1 MSRKSFR
8 KSKGR
13 KTRSMRKRTMG
24 GEGADIKLQKEV
36 EELLKTLEDGTYIK
50 ENDNFI
56 KLIKKLTEQE
66 ERRPSCFYSLFG
78 KTCEKNKAKYY
89 YAAAFALLSR
99 KQELENTGRWEV
111 VQGEVETLFSKA
123 NDHSI
128 KANDPTRPPH
138 LKVQSKNKDLLAGW
152 LEAKLP
158 YDVYLTTYNNMTSK
172 PNANIDKPE
181 FVTNFLTELKKLAE
195 TAAPAAPVSQ
205 GGRKSRR
212 KRKSRRR

>member
-1 MSRKSFR
+1 
-8 KSKGR
+8 
-13 KTRSMRKRTMG
+13 MRKRTMG

-36 EELLKTLEDGTYIK
+36 EELLLTLKNPTYK
-50 ENDNFI
+50 ENDDFI
-56 KLIKKLTEQE
+56 KLIKKLTEYG
-66 ERRPSCFYSLFG
+66 RPRCWPRPIG
-78 KTCEKNKAKYY
+78 ETCEKNKAKYY

-99 KQELENTGRWEV
+99 KQELEKTGRWEV
-111 VQGEVETLFSKA
+111 VQGEVEKLFNKA
-123 NDHSI
+123 IDHSI
-128 KANDPTRPPH
+128 SSNDPKTYPH

-158 YDVYLTTYNNMTSK
+158 SSQYLTTYKERINN
-172 PNANIDKPE
+172 PDVDIDKPE

-195 TAAPAAPVSQ
+195 TAAPAASVSQ